1 MSASNDCSLLSYQD
15 TFLSLNQD
23 TNWFLVHS
31 ITSNNTTSTFYFFF
45 LERERESQP
54 TAFASND
61 YSLSSDHLIKSH
73 QLFTLFL
80 EHHINILLFFLER
93 EFQPMPLRM
102 IALYH
107 QTKMPIG
114 SNLRSLIC
122 LQKTSPVK
130 LISYNI
136 NSLTL

>member
-15 TFLSLNQD
+15 TFLSLDQD

-73 QLFTLFL
+73 KLFTLFL
-80 EHHINILLFFLER
+80 EHHINILLFFFRER
-93 EFQPMPLRM
+93 VSTYATSNDCSLSSNQDANWIKPQIFYLP
-102 IALYH
+102 
-107 QTKMPIG
+107 TKDF
-114 SNLRSLIC
+114 
-122 LQKTSPVK
+122 TS
-130 LISYNI
+130 
-136 NSLTL
+136 